1 MLENF
6 RGRPQDPLNGLGD
19 IFFFGGGGGIKVFSV
34 VPTNL
39 SKKSVSDPLNF
50 EVEVDPDPT

>member
-19 IFFFGGGGGIKVFSV
+19 IFFLGGGRIKVFSV

>member
-6 RGRPQDPLNGLGD
+6 SGRPQDPLNGLGD
-19 IFFFGGGGGIKVFSV
+19 IFFWGGGRIKVFSV